1 MGIYS
6 DYLNSGVAGDF
17 EKLTKE
23 RKRQLR
29 RISGLRGRDVLV
41 IAADMGKQVPGLTTA
56 ITFEDRL
63 PISDQLS
70 NLHGAAPDLIL
81 ETPGGLG
88 DGAEEIVRQIR
99 DKYSSLGGDHTG
111 LGQERRHDHGD
122 GGRRDSHGSHVGA
135 GGD

>member
-6 DYLNSGVAGDF
+6 DYLNSGIATNF
-17 EKLTKE
+17 EELTKE

-29 RISGLRGRDVLV
+29 CIAGIRGRDVLV

-56 ITFEDRL
+56 ISFEDRL

-70 NLHGAAPDLIL
+70 NLQGNALDLIL

-88 DGAEEIVRQIR
+88 DVAEEIVRQIR
-99 DKYSSLGGDHTG
+99 DKYSSLAVIIPGWA
-111 LGQERRHDHGD
+111 Q
-122 GGRRDSHGSHVGA
+122 SA
-135 GGD
+135 GTIWPWPPMRF